1 MNVMAHLVA
10 GYPTD
15 ELAFA
20 AARGLAEGGVA
31 YFEVQIPFSDPGAD
45 GPAIQTASSEV
56 LSRGYRVADAFAFI
70 NRLSRSYP
78 GIPAFLM
85 TYANLAWSGGIETF
99 VQQAAD
105 AGVHGLI
112 IPDLPFDGDE
122 GLALACAHKGLS
134 CVPVA
139 APSMGADRLNTLV
152 GKHYPFIYAALR
164 SGITGQETSID
175 ERTISFIETVGA
187 SGSAVLG
194 GFGIRTGEQVALLA
208 PHVHAVVA
216 GSVFVNLIRDNASGG
231 ADAVFRA
238 VREKAAELTG
248 KKI

>member
-15 ELAFA
+15 ETAFA
-20 AARGLAEGGVA
+20 AAQGLAEGGVT

-56 LSRGYRVADAFAFI
+56 LSRGYRVSDAFAFVEKLC
-70 NRLSRSYP
+70 RTYP
-78 GIPAFLM
+78 GIPVFVM
-85 TYANLAWSGGIETF
+85 TYANLAWSSGIDAF
-99 VQQAAD
+99 VRRSAE

-122 GLALACAHKGLS
+122 GLSLACGKNGLS

-139 APSMGADRLNTLV
+139 APSMDKTRLKSLV
-152 GKHYPFIYAALR
+152 DKHYPFIYAALR

-175 ERTISFIETVGA
+175 ERTISFIEEVGA

-194 GFGIRTGEQVALLA
+194 GFGIRSGEQVALLA

-216 GSVFVNLIRDNASGG
+216 GSVFVNLIRDTAGNGPE
-231 ADAVFRA
+231 AVFTA
-238 VREKAAELTG
+238 VRDKAAELTG
-248 KKI
+248 KKN